1 MKDDGELAQQLLRD
15 ARTIAVVGITSD
27 TARASFVSYGV
38 AKYLIDAGYDVYL
51 VNPAEVEDELL
62 GRPVY
67 DRLQD
72 VPAAIDIV
80 DVFRRPE
87 AIPEVVE
94 EAIAAGARAVW
105 TQLEIVNEEAAQ
117 RARDAGLA
125 VVMDRCTRVEHG
137 RLQRNP
143 ART

>member
-15 ARTIAVVGITSD
+15 AKTIAVVGITSD
-27 TARASFVSYGV
+27 TARASYASYGV
-38 AKYLIDAGYDVYL
+38 AQYLIDAGYDVYL
-51 VNPAEVEDELL
+51 VNPAEAQDELF

-67 DRLQD
+67 DLLQD
-72 VPAAIDIV
+72 VPAKIDIV
-80 DVFRRPE
+80 DVFRRPD

-94 EAIAAGARAVW
+94 DAIAAGAKAVW
-105 TQLEIVNEEAAQ
+105 TQLEIVNEEAAT
-117 RARDAGLA
+117 RARGAGLA

-137 RLQRNP
+137 RLLRDP